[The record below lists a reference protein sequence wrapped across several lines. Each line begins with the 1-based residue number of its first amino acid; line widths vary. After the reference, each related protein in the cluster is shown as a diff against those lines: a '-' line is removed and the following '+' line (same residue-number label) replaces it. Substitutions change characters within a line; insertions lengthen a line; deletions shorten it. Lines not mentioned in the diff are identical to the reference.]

1 MANFFKDYHAT
12 RITATTETKAET
24 RTTYEPGQIV
34 RINPYLDENRNG
46 KRYFADYLDE
56 NTVLLAKTKREALN
70 GYGYVYSI
78 ADIVNK

>member
-12 RITATTETKAET
+12 RTTATTETT
-24 RTTYEPGQIV
+24 TTPRTTYEPGQIV

-56 NTVLLAKTKREALN
+56 AHVLLAKTKREAIN
-70 GYGYVYSI
+70 GYGQIYST
-78 ADIVNK
+78 ADIVTK

>member
-12 RITATTETKAET
+12 TTATTETTTAP

-34 RINPYLDENRNG
+34 HVNPYLDENRNG

-56 NTVLLAKTKREALN
+56 NTVILAKTKREALN
-70 GYGYVYSI
+70 GYGQIYST